1 MAYNWQDIDNAKL
14 IQTGNEGIDTILT
27 RYFGQLVR
35 NCPQFD
41 AFRYVDAN
49 AEKDYMHLA
58 FIVSGVD
65 VQKGIIDAPTYL
77 DLRMEEEMI
86 NCIDLKD
93 VDMSASG
100 IPQFLQSIVDNLSL
114 KVYGYANTAAI
125 TPSSTYQVNSA
136 LIERIHS

>member
-1 MAYNWQDIDNAKL
+1 M
-14 IQTGNEGIDTILT
+14 
-27 RYFGQLVR
+27 
-35 NCPQFD
+35 
-41 AFRYVDAN
+41 
-49 AEKDYMHLA
+49 
-58 FIVSGVD
+58 SGVD